1 MCIEKGA
8 IYKIIK
14 KLEIGTAFGI
24 LQGPPLFLPSIMP
37 NSLTEN
43 LALNVLLVEDSLLNQ
58 KLMCAQLE
66 AQNWVVVIATNGQ
79 EALDVMAKAEFDI
92 VLMDVQ
98 MPVMDGLCATRLI
111 RKTEAETGKHTPV
124 VAVTA
129 GMDSQ
134 SCLEA
139 GMDDYLGKP
148 VHVDM
153 LYEKIHHVLKRTRS
167 R

>member
-1 MCIEKGA
+1 
-8 IYKIIK
+8 
-14 KLEIGTAFGI
+14 
-24 LQGPPLFLPSIMP
+24 MP
-37 NSLTEN
+37 NSLTDN
-43 LALNVLLVEDSLLNQ
+43 PALNVLLVEDSLLNQ
-58 KLMCAQLE
+58 KLIGAQLE

-79 EALDVMAKAEFDI
+79 KALDEMAKSEFDI

-111 RKTEAETGKHTPV
+111 RKDEAETGKHTPI

-129 GMDSQ
+129 GIDSQ

-148 VHVDM
+148 VHAEI
-153 LYEKIHHVLKRTRS
+153 LYEKIHHVLERIQS
-167 R
+167 S